1 MHYAG
6 GSLRARGTLFASH
19 THPSY
24 LSPLPPSP
32 PSPSLPISR
41 CEDGTTVIPW
51 AAPTRAAQLSRLE
64 KEEFDLVVI
73 GGGCVGAG
81 VAWEASTR
89 GLKVALVERDD
100 FAAGTSGRSTK
111 LIHGGIRYLESAVK
125 NLDPGMYHLVSE
137 ALAERAHLLHAAP
150 YMARPLATLIPL
162 YTWWEIPYM
171 YIGAKVYDLIA
182 GSRRAVPEAYYI
194 SRDEALYQFPLLN
207 GEGLKGGIVYYDGM
221 HNDTRMNLMIAL
233 TAAQNGA
240 ALANYLEV
248 TTILKDE
255 AGRASGVRV
264 RDVQGGSGGGGREIT
279 IRAKGVVNAT
289 GCFGDAIR
297 KMDDPKAEN
306 LILGAAGVHIV
317 LPDHFSPDN
326 MGLIVPK
333 TKDGR
338 VLFFLPWEG
347 STICGTTDSPSDI
360 TMTPKATEED
370 ISFIIEESQ
379 RFLTRKVRLGLGGG
393 VWGGDQIAGPH
404 FSHPSPPPSLHISR
418 FADPPRGRQ
427 VRVERHPPADPRPE
441 EARRARRQ
449 VVAAVAVARGGRQ
462 PERYGVH
469 PGRQVDHLPPHG
481 GGGHRRLQGRAR
493 QEPRHHRDR
502 ALQDPPHAGASL
514 LVLLGKEGRW
524 VVPPLTFSSIRLP
537 HPFPPFQVLG
547 ADRAGIVI
555 NQKYD
560 RIPVTL
566 REVYGFSKDVAK
578 HLTVNYG
585 TRALQV
591 AELAKDKP
599 ALARRLNPSYPFL
612 AAEVVF
618 ACEQEYALTAVDVLA
633 RRTRLAFL
641 NADAAAA
648 AVPDVVELMGGVHG
662 WGRARKEAETKAA
675 LEFLTTMR

>member
-1 MHYAG
+1 
-6 GSLRARGTLFASH
+6 
-19 THPSY
+19 
-24 LSPLPPSP
+24 
-32 PSPSLPISR
+32 
-41 CEDGTTVIPW
+41 
-51 AAPTRAAQLSRLE
+51 
-64 KEEFDLVVI
+64 VVI

-264 RDVQGGSGGGGREIT
+264 RDVQGGGSGGGGREIT

-393 VWGGDQIAGPH
+393 VGGGPNCRPAFFPSLTPSTPPH
-404 FSHPSPPPSLHISR
+404 FSFRRSAARTSS
-418 FADPPRGRQ
+418 PRG
-427 VRVERHPPADPRPE
+427 AAS
-441 EARRARRQ
+441 AR
-449 VVAAVAVARGGRQ
+449 
-462 PERYGVH
+462 
-469 PGRQVDHLPPHG
+469 
-481 GGGHRRLQGRAR
+481 
-493 QEPRHHRDR
+493 
-502 ALQDPPHAGASL
+502 
-514 LVLLGKEGRW
+514 
-524 VVPPLTFSSIRLP
+524 
-537 HPFPPFQVLG
+537 
-547 ADRAGIVI
+547 
-555 NQKYD
+555 
-560 RIPVTL
+560 
-566 REVYGFSKDVAK
+566 
-578 HLTVNYG
+578 
-585 TRALQV
+585 
-591 AELAKDKP
+591 
-599 ALARRLNPSYPFL
+599 
-612 AAEVVF
+612 
-618 ACEQEYALTAVDVLA
+618 
-633 RRTRLAFL
+633 
-641 NADAAAA
+641 
-648 AVPDVVELMGGVHG
+648 
-662 WGRARKEAETKAA
+662 
-675 LEFLTTMR
+675 